1 MFKNGFETEY
11 VAGLLTNFN
20 IEGNFGRFE
29 IYRETKNYMKKI
41 DDKYNYKE
49 KYSNKIITEVSLTE
63 LGNMLKDLE
72 NKNWTEGKFG
82 LGIAQW
88 TAERTSIRKI
98 TSYFIKSV
106 FLFIYIFN

>member
-1 MFKNGFETEY
+1 MKKKEYDVELLVKLKLGLLIKPDVLPTPNSLKIIENLKNSDIFPKLKEEKITIAKLMFKNGFETEY

-49 KYSNKIITEVSLTE
+49 KYSNQI
-63 LGNMLKDLE
+63 
-72 NKNWTEGKFG
+72 
-82 LGIAQW
+82 
-88 TAERTSIRKI
+88 
-98 TSYFIKSV
+98 
-106 FLFIYIFN
+106 